1 MDLVGACTAFVHV
14 SEQRSFTLGAAA
26 ARVPQ
31 PVASRRVAALERHLG
46 ARLFDRS
53 TRRGEL
59 TPFGRAMLPTAR
71 RLVQL
76 AEALEDAAEH
86 ALRTPLRVAVPETCS
101 MLRLARL
108 QLEAKDHGVVLEAH
122 PAPPATR
129 IELLQTQEI
138 RAALVAAPADEATWH
153 IPLGLA
159 SATDPGV
166 DSLFLQTLR
175 PGRGGASGPPRHVW
189 LQPEDDVP
197 HVRDRVYRVRDMV
210 GLRSG
215 QVRVAHSVPAATAA
229 VLGSG
234 DYLLAPPDQ
243 ARELGLYWTP
253 LGELDLA
260 RGLAVATTGGEDPDL
275 LRSKVWTSVA
285 RCVGAVEDGAPE

>member
-53 TRRGEL
+53 ARRGEL

-76 AEALEDAAEH
+76 AEALEDAAEQ
-86 ALRTPLRVAVPETCS
+86 ALRTPLRVAVPDTCS

-108 QLEAKDHGVVLEAH
+108 HLEAQDQGIRLEAH

-129 IELLQTQEI
+129 TELLQTQEI
-138 RAALVAAPADEATWH
+138 RAALIAVPSDEATWRV
-153 IPLGLA
+153 PLGLA
-159 SATDPGV
+159 SAVDPGV
-166 DSLFLQTLR
+166 DSLFLQSLR
-175 PGRGGASGPPRHVW
+175 PGRSGSSGPLRHVW

-197 HVRDRVYRVRDMV
+197 HIRDRVYRVRDMV

-215 QVRVAHSVPAATAA
+215 QVRVAHSVPGATAA
-229 VLGSG
+229 VLGSE
-234 DYLLAPPDQ
+234 DYLLAPRDQ
-243 ARELGLYWTP
+243 ARDLGLYWTP
-253 LGELDLA
+253 LGELDLV
-260 RGLAVATTGGEDPDL
+260 RGFTVSTTGGEDPGR
-275 LRSKVWTSVA
+275 LRSEIWASIA
-285 RCVGAVEDGAPE
+285 RCVGAVEDGVGA